1 MNPLSKT
8 GFHFKAKSS
17 MMNDTYKSGF
27 KTPLKGAFTFQSNLI
42 STDIMTEYV
51 KETQYGGSLYK
62 GVTERR

>member
-1 MNPLSKT
+1 
-8 GFHFKAKSS
+8 
-17 MMNDTYKSGF
+17 MNDTYKSGF